1 MIKRAVS
8 FLLVF
13 LLIHQAIA
21 QSQLSGTV
29 NDAATGS
36 PLPFAHIL
44 INDGSEGTTSDLNG
58 EFQVNSSES
67 IQHLT
72 FRFIG
77 YDEKKVAISG
87 TEKIDISLVRST
99 NQLAEV
105 TILPGENP
113 ADRIIRNVVGNRK
126 ENDPERLKSF
136 TYQAYEKFHFTLVED
151 SSHAEKTA
159 TDSMANVIRA
169 LIDRQHMMLTE
180 NVYERKFRNG
190 KYTDNVQ
197 GTRFSGMKNPEFAM
211 LASQLQSFS
220 FYKDE
225 FQLGE
230 QAFVNPISPSSEQ
243 KYFFLIEDTLNIDG
257 DTTIVISYR
266 PKKGKKFSALEGIL
280 HINKPDYAIRNATAH
295 VVDQGGVEI
304 DIKHRYELVDSV
316 WFPTQLNTEFTAH
329 TLDINGFKIKGI
341 GRTYNREIDTK
352 ADVKAREISVYSV
365 EMDGRAHKMSEE
377 EWAKVRQSPL
387 TVEDSLTYV
396 VIDSIGN
403 EFKFDRRINLLIA
416 FATGRWPIGPIDLD
430 LDKIIDF
437 NEYEG
442 FRLGVGLHTS
452 PNLVKWMDVGGY
464 VAYGFKDK
472 EVKYGGE
479 AAITLLK
486 SHAFKLEGT
495 YYHDV
500 LESGGQW
507 FIQQER
513 VSLREMYRDFIVR
526 KFELVNGWRAG
537 ISVRP
542 IRGIKL
548 HAAFQNQVAWSK
560 TGYGFVND
568 ANPTDTVTKHQYSE
582 MVIGLHWAL
591 REKVFRLRGRDLV
604 QDKGPIVVWLSATK
618 GLSGILNSN
627 FDYWK
632 ADLRIQG
639 KFKIRK
645 LGHENWQLRAGWV
658 SRDLPYFK
666 MYTPR
671 ANYEPFSAFSP
682 GSFETMRNNEFV
694 TRYFVSIHHQHNFGT
709 WKTGKDM
716 IQPELNWVNNIGF
729 GWMPG
734 STNITGTNLKPND
747 KGFYETGIVIE
758 NILKSAIGGI
768 GGGVFYRYG
777 PYSFG
782 ETLDNFAFKVSIKLG
797 L

>member
-1 MIKRAVS
+1 MKALS
-8 FLLVF
+8 AFLSLVF
-13 LLIHQAIA
+13 AATIA
-21 QSQLSGTV
+21 SGQNTLSGTV
-29 NDAATGS
+29 QDSATGA
-36 PLPFAHIL
+36 PLPFAHIIL
-44 INDGSEGTTSDLNG
+44 NDGHTGTTSDLNG
-58 EFQVNSSES
+58 AFTLESARPINSV
-67 IQHLT
+67 T
-72 FRFIG
+72 ARFVG
-77 YDEKKVAISG
+77 YDEKRL
-87 TEKIDISLVRST
+87 KIEGQAEIVINLVRSE
-99 NQLAEV
+99 NQLQEV

-113 ADRIIRNVVGNRK
+113 ADGIIRNVVANRK
-126 ENDPERLKSF
+126 KNDPERLKSF
-136 TYQAYEKFHFTLVED
+136 SYQAYEKFHFTLVED
-151 SSHAEKTA
+151 SSHAAKTA
-159 TDSMANVIRA
+159 TDSMANVIRG

-190 KYTDNVQ
+190 KYTDNVK
-197 GTRFSGMKNPEFAM
+197 GTRFSGMKNPEFAL
-211 LASQLQSFS
+211 LAGQLQSFS
-220 FYKDE
+220 FYKNE

-230 QAFVNPISPSSEQ
+230 QAFVNPISPKSEE
-243 KYFFLIEDTLNIDG
+243 KYFFNIEDTLNIEG

-266 PKKGKKFSALEGIL
+266 PKRGKNFSALEGIL

-295 VVDQGGVEI
+295 VVDQVGIEI

-316 WFPTQLNTEFTAH
+316 WFPTQMNTEFTGRNFNV
-329 TLDINGFKIKGI
+329 NGFMIKGI
-341 GRTYNREIDTK
+341 GRTYNREIDVD
-352 ADVKAREISVYSV
+352 AEVKAMELSVYSV
-365 EMDGRAHKMSEE
+365 EMEGRAHKMSEE
-377 EWAKVRQSPL
+377 EWAKVRETPL

-442 FRLGVGLHTS
+442 FRLGVGIHTS

-472 EVKYGGE
+472 EVKYGGD
-479 AAITLLK
+479 AAFTLLN
-486 SHAFKLEGT
+486 SHALKLEGT

-507 FIQQER
+507 FIQQDR
-513 VSLREMYRDFIVR
+513 VNLREKYRDLIVR
-526 KFELVNGWRAG
+526 RFELVNGWRAG
-537 ISVRP
+537 FSVRP
-542 IRGIKL
+542 VRGIRL
-548 HAAFQNQVAWSK
+548 QAAFKNQQVFDYSGFGYIDDAF
-560 TGYGFVND
+560 TG
-568 ANPTDTVTKHQYSE
+568 DTVHEHNYTE
-582 MVIGLHWAL
+582 AVLGLHWAP
-591 REKVFRLRGRDLV
+591 REKVFRLRGRDLI
-604 QDKGPIVVWLSATK
+604 QDKGPIVIWLSATK
-618 GLSGILNSN
+618 GFSNILSSD

-645 LGHENWQLRAGWV
+645 LGREYWQLRAGWV
-658 SRDLPYFK
+658 GRDLPYFK
-666 MYTPR
+666 MFTPR

-694 TRYFVSIHHQHNFGT
+694 NRYFVAIHHQHNFGT
-709 WKTGKDM
+709 WNTGKDA
-716 IQPELNWVNNIGF
+716 IQPEFNWVNNIGF

-734 STNITGTNLKPND
+734 NSSITGNNIRPND
-747 KGFYETGIVIE
+747 KGLYETGVVIE
-758 NILKSAIGGI
+758 NILKSTIGGI